1 MTKKF
6 LAFALVASA
15 VCITACQPKDNPVG
29 PQDGKSL
36 VVNPHEVVLTVDEP
50 NIRLSATLTPD
61 DATAT
66 IAWSSSDTTVAVVTS
81 RGYVEA
87 TGFGDCYIYAS
98 FGNLKDSCHVF
109 VKTFLEAI
117 TFNNAYMYMPDTT
130 DALDPETNEY
140 IIDSVTA
147 SDGITYP
154 AYKVQ
159 AKWELYSDGFYIDNT
174 GAFAGTEKGV
184 ILEVTAPMYYATAY
198 LLKEERGAVFC
209 LGDWA
214 ITAKEFD
221 DNAKIAKPGYVDEA
235 EYIAAMKQFV
245 SAYNAGESTTRNHL
259 EEAASHIHG
268 PIMNTYE
275 YSTDGEQAGY
285 TYSLIPDAF
294 VTEGL
299 FTVSNEDAVSKYMYK
314 LDYSTITFTQLDY
327 SWGMNM
333 EFDDEGTVIT
343 LIDEDIHYADPVTV
357 TYGVHPTSEAK
368 RFTKVSEPAYFK
380 DASFQAK
387 HQQEIKDKNIRV
399 IRAKF

>member
-36 VVNPHEVVLTVDEP
+36 VVNPHEVVLTAEEP
-50 NIRLSATLTPD
+50 SIRLSATLTPD

-130 DALDPETNEY
+130 DALDPVTGEY

>member
-36 VVNPHEVVLTVDEP
+36 VVNPHEVVLTAEAP

-98 FGNLKDSCHVF
+98 FGNLKDSCHVL

-130 DALDPETNEY
+130 DALDPETGEY

-174 GAFAGTEKGV
+174 GHFAGTEKGV
-184 ILEVTAPMYYATAY
+184 ILEFTAPMYYATAY
-198 LLKEERGAVFC
+198 LLKEEKGAVFC

-214 ITAKEFD
+214 ITAKEFE
-221 DNAKIAKPGYVDEA
+221 DNVKISKPGYVDEA
-235 EYIAAMKQFV
+235 EYIAEMKQFV
-245 SAYNAGESTTRNHL
+245 EAYNAEDNSFRAHL
-259 EEAASHIHG
+259 QAAAEHVHA
-268 PIMNTYE
+268 PLLNTYT
-275 YSTDGEQAGY
+275 YSTEGDQAGY
-285 TYSLIPDAF
+285 SYSYIPDAF

-314 LDYSTITFTQLDY
+314 LDYSTFTFTQLDLF
-327 SWGMNM
+327 WGMNI
-333 EFDDEGTVIT
+333 EKDEEGVLT
-343 LIDEDIHYADPVTV
+343 LIDEDMHYADPVTV

>member
-15 VCITACQPKDNPVG
+15 VCITACQPKDNPDG

-36 VVNPHEVVLTVDEP
+36 VVNPHEVVLTVEEP
-50 NIRLSATLTPD
+50 SIRLSATLTPD

-130 DALDPETNEY
+130 DALDPVTGEY

-357 TYGVHPTSEAK
+357 TYGVHPTSKAK

>member
-36 VVNPHEVVLTVDEP
+36 VVNPHEVVLTAEAP

-87 TGFGDCYIYAS
+87 TGYGDCYIYAS
-98 FGNLKDSCHVF
+98 FGDLKDSCHVF

-117 TFNNAYMYMPDTT
+117 TFNNAYMYKPDTT

-174 GAFAGTEKGV
+174 GHFAGTEKGV
-184 ILEVTAPMYYATAY
+184 ILEFTAPMYYATAY
-198 LLKEERGAVFC
+198 LLKEEKGAVFC

-214 ITAKEFD
+214 ITAKEFE
-221 DNAKIAKPGYVDEA
+221 DNVKISKPGYVDEA
-235 EYIAAMKQFV
+235 EYIAEMKQFV
-245 SAYNAGESTTRNHL
+245 DAYNAEDNSFRTHL
-259 EEAASHIHG
+259 QAAATHVHA
-268 PIMNTYE
+268 PLLNTYT
-275 YSTDGEQAGY
+275 YSTDGDQAGY
-285 TYSLIPDAF
+285 TYSYIPDAF

-299 FTVSNEDAVSKYMYK
+299 FTVSNEDAVSQYMYK
-314 LDYSTITFTQLDY
+314 LDYSTFTFTQLDLF
-327 SWGMNM
+327 WGLNI
-333 EFDDEGTVIT
+333 EEDEEGVLT
-343 LIDEDIHYADPVTV
+343 LIDDEMHYADPVTV
-357 TYGVHPTSEAK
+357 TYGVHPTAEAK

>member
-98 FGNLKDSCHVF
+98 FGNLKDSCHVL

-117 TFNNAYMYMPDTT
+117 TFNNAYMYKPDTT
-130 DALDPETNEY
+130 DALDPETGEY

-159 AKWELYSDGFYIDNT
+159 ARWELYSDGFYIDNT
-174 GAFAGTEKGV
+174 GHFAGTEKGV
-184 ILEVTAPMYYATAY
+184 ILEFTAPMYYATAY
-198 LLKEERGAVFC
+198 LLKEEKGAVFC

-214 ITAKEFD
+214 ITAKELASD
-221 DNAKIAKPGYVDEA
+221 VKISKPGYVDEA
-235 EYIAAMKQFV
+235 EYIAEMKQFV
-245 SAYNAGESTTRNHL
+245 EAYNAEDNSFRAHL
-259 EEAASHIHG
+259 QAAAEHVHA
-268 PIMNTYE
+268 PLLNTYT
-275 YSTDGEQAGY
+275 YSTEGDQAGY
-285 TYSLIPDAF
+285 SYSYIPDAF

-314 LDYSTITFTQLDY
+314 LDYSTFTFTQLDLF
-327 SWGMNM
+327 WGMNI
-333 EFDDEGTVIT
+333 EKDEEGVLT

-368 RFTKVSEPAYFK
+368 RYTKVSEPAYFK

>member
-36 VVNPHEVVLTVDEP
+36 VVNPHEVVLTAEAP

-87 TGFGDCYIYAS
+87 TGYGDCYIYAS
-98 FGNLKDSCHVF
+98 FGDMKDSCHVF

-117 TFNNAYMYMPDTT
+117 TFNNAYMDVLDTT
-130 DALDPETNEY
+130 DALDPETGEY

-174 GAFAGTEKGV
+174 GHFAGTEKGV
-184 ILEVTAPMYYATAY
+184 ILEFTAPMYYATAY
-198 LLKEERGAVFC
+198 LLKEEKGAVFC

-214 ITAKEFD
+214 ITAKELASD
-221 DNAKIAKPGYVDEA
+221 VKISKPGYVDEA
-235 EYIAAMKQFV
+235 EYIAEMKQFV
-245 SAYNAGESTTRNHL
+245 EAYNAEDNSFRAHL
-259 EEAASHIHG
+259 QAAAEHVHA
-268 PIMNTYE
+268 PLLNTYT
-275 YSTDGEQAGY
+275 YSTEGDQAGY
-285 TYSLIPDAF
+285 SYSYIPDAF

-314 LDYSTITFTQLDY
+314 LDYSTFTFTQLDLF
-327 SWGMNM
+327 WGMNI
-333 EFDDEGTVIT
+333 EKDEEGVLT

-368 RFTKVSEPAYFK
+368 RYTKVSEPAYFK